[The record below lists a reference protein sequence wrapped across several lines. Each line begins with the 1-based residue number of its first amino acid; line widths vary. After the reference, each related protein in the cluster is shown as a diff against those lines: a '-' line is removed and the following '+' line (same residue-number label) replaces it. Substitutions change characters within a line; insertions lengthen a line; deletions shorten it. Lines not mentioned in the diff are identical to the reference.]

1 MIELGYLSL
10 TNSDEAIETRKRIR
24 QLADSFRFGEI
35 QAARLESISYQIC
48 RFGCRN
54 GRKMHI
60 EVGVDPVNS
69 RMAMILNFL
78 SYESIESIA
87 GIPLFFDT
95 VAVKK
100 MEGDITSLYTVKF
113 LPEWSQRNF
122 FELIEDQR
130 KFLSTLSKNEL
141 LTILAEKNDE
151 LEASFLELGKLS
163 QAVTHNPVSIVIT
176 DNTGRIEYVNP
187 KFSVITGYSAEEVLG
202 QNPRVLKSGI
212 HPAEFYSALWKTI
225 LSGEQWYG
233 EICNRQKCG
242 SLFWET
248 ISISPVKN
256 DEGQI
261 KSFVAVKQDITE
273 RKEMEKEL
281 QSRIEELNRSRRA
294 TLNILEDLDEAR
306 KLAEESTKT
315 KSDFLANMSHEIRT
329 PMNAIIGMS
338 HLALQTDLN
347 PKQRN
352 YIEKVHRSGG
362 NLLGII
368 NDILDFSKI
377 EAGKMT
383 MENADFRLEDVMEY
397 LENTVGMKVEE
408 KELELRIEI
417 APDVPAA
424 LIGDSL
430 RLGQI
435 LLNLGSNAVK
445 FTEKGEIVF
454 GVEPVSRTEDT
465 IMLHFWAKD
474 SGIGMTPEQCGK
486 MFQSFSQADTS
497 TTRKYGGTGLGLS
510 ISKKMVELM
519 DGRIWVES
527 EAGKGSTFHFHARF
541 GLQKGADEV
550 FRKDGTA
557 ESRSQDKSD
566 NMAEAVER
574 LAGCRV
580 LLVEDNAMNQE
591 LAMELLENAGMTVA
605 LANNGQEALDIL
617 AGDTAFNGILM
628 DCQMPVMDG
637 YTATREIRKNP
648 LFKDTPIIAMTA
660 NAMAGDKEKV
670 VEAGMND
677 HIAKPLDVGQMFA
690 TLAKWILPENGAAL
704 SATAESDPVS
714 SAAAELDMDK
724 VQPLLDRLAI
734 QLAEMDTEASDT
746 VEELRTL
753 TKGTSLAGGVKKV
766 ARAVADYE
774 FDVAEEA
781 LKELIELNFKF

>member
-1 MIELGYLSL
+1 MLQVNEEDVDRITAVFHSILKGKTPGKIELPLDYPD
-10 TNSDEAIETRKRIR
+10 NEIR
-24 QLADSFRFGEI
+24 QAVDYINRF
-35 QAARLESISYQIC
+35 
-48 RFGCRN
+48 
-54 GRKMHI
+54 
-60 EVGVDPVNS
+60 VDEYNETS
-69 RMAMILNFL
+69 N
-78 SYESIESIA
+78 IA
-87 GIPLFFDT
+87 YRIGG
-95 VAVKK
+95 
-100 MEGDITSLYTVKF
+100 GDIDFTTPKLKTVIGHSLKSLHASLKNLTWTTKQIAQGEYGHKVEF
-113 LPEWSQRNF
+113 MGDFSEAFNSMSRQLQDAFNER
-122 FELIEDQR
+122 E
-130 KFLSTLSKNEL
+130 LSTQKLQEQV
-141 LTILAEKNDE
+141 AAM
-151 LEASFLELGKLS
+151 AS
-163 QAVTHNPVSIVIT
+163 A
-176 DNTGRIEYVNP
+176 
-187 KFSVITGYSAEEVLG
+187 
-202 QNPRVLKSGI
+202 
-212 HPAEFYSALWKTI
+212 
-225 LSGEQWYG
+225 
-233 EICNRQKCG
+233 
-242 SLFWET
+242 
-248 ISISPVKN
+248 
-256 DEGQI
+256 
-261 KSFVAVKQDITE
+261 
-273 RKEMEKEL
+273 
-281 QSRIEELNRSRRA
+281 RRA
-294 TLNILEDLDEAR
+294 TLNILEDLDESR
-306 KLAEESTKT
+306 KLAEDATKA

-352 YIEKVHRSGG
+352 YIEKVHRSGC

-383 MENADFRLEDVMEY
+383 LECVDFRLEDVMEY

-408 KELELRIEI
+408 KGLQLRIEI
-417 APDVPAA
+417 TPDVPAA

-445 FTEKGEIVF
+445 FTENGEIVF
-454 GVEPVSRTEDT
+454 GVESVSRVEDT

-474 SGIGMTPEQCGK
+474 SGIGMTPEQCGR

-580 LLVEDNAMNQE
+580 LLVEDNTMNQE
-591 LAMELLENAGMTVA
+591 LAMELLENAGITVV

-637 YTATREIRKNP
+637 YTATSEIRKNP

-690 TLAKWILPENGAAL
+690 TLVKWILPKNGAVV
-704 SATAESDPVS
+704 AETVESEPAS
-714 SAAAELDMDK
+714 SEAAELDMDK
-724 VQPLLDRLAI
+724 VQPLLARLAS
-734 QLAEMDTEASDT
+734 QLADMDTEASET
-746 VEELRTL
+746 VEELQAS

-781 LKELIELNFKF
+781 LKSLIESN

>member
-1 MIELGYLSL
+1 MLQVKEEDIDRITAVFHSILKGKNPGKIELPEDYPD
-10 TNSDEAIETRKRIR
+10 NEIR
-24 QLADSFRFGEI
+24 QAVDYINRF
-35 QAARLESISYQIC
+35 
-48 RFGCRN
+48 
-54 GRKMHI
+54 
-60 EVGVDPVNS
+60 VDEYNET
-69 RMAMILNFL
+69 A
-78 SYESIESIA
+78 SIA
-87 GIPLFFDT
+87 YRIGG
-95 VAVKK
+95 
-100 MEGDITSLYTVKF
+100 GDIDFSTPKLKTVIGH
-113 LPEWSQRNF
+113 S
-122 FELIEDQR
+122 
-130 KFLSTLSKNEL
+130 
-141 LTILAEKNDE
+141 
-151 LEASFLELGKLS
+151 
-163 QAVTHNPVSIVIT
+163 
-176 DNTGRIEYVNP
+176 
-187 KFSVITGYSAEEVLG
+187 
-202 QNPRVLKSGI
+202 LKSLHASLKNLTWTTKQIAQGDYGHKI
-212 HPAEFYSALWKTI
+212 EFMGEFSEAFNSMSRQLQDAFQERELTTQKLQEQVAAMGSA
-225 LSGEQWYG
+225 
-233 EICNRQKCG
+233 
-242 SLFWET
+242 
-248 ISISPVKN
+248 
-256 DEGQI
+256 
-261 KSFVAVKQDITE
+261 
-273 RKEMEKEL
+273 
-281 QSRIEELNRSRRA
+281 RRA
-294 TLNILEDLDEAR
+294 TLNILEDLDVAR
-306 KLAEESTKT
+306 KLAEEATKT

-383 MENADFRLEDVMEY
+383 IEYADFRLEDVMEY

-417 APDVPAA
+417 APDVPVA

-445 FTEKGEIVF
+445 FTETGEIVF

-519 DGRIWVES
+519 DGKIWVES
-527 EAGKGSTFHFHARF
+527 EAGKGSIFHFHARF

-550 FRKDGTA
+550 FGKGGTT
-557 ESRSQDKSD
+557 ESRPHEKID
-566 NMAEAVER
+566 NMTEALGR
-574 LAGCRV
+574 LAGSRV

-591 LAMELLENAGMTVA
+591 LAMELLENAEMTVV

-617 AGDTAFNGILM
+617 VGDAAFNGILM

-690 TLAKWILPENGAAL
+690 TLAKWIVPKN
-704 SATAESDPVS
+704 SDVATKTGESD
-714 SAAAELDMDK
+714 SASCAVAELDMDK
-724 VQPLLDRLAI
+724 VQPLLDRLAA
-734 QLAEMDTEASDT
+734 QLADMDTEASDT
-746 VEELRTL
+746 VDELQTL
-753 TKGTSLAGGVKKV
+753 IKGTSLAGGVKKV
-766 ARAVADYE
+766 AKAVADYE
-774 FDVAEEA
+774 YDAAEEA
-781 LKELIELNFKF
+781 LKKLMASI